1 MPLNY
6 EKIKNEIQKRN
17 YSLKH
22 FIPEFGEMGEKG
34 FRLAVENE
42 TIKVSTLQK
51 ISRKLNLPMSYWFQ
65 EDDQLLMD
73 ESAAI
78 YGKTTTELIQDQEKQ
93 IRGYVK
99 NEELLHQQID
109 ELREMLHIKKE
120 GTSGL

>member
-6 EKIKNEIQKRN
+6 EKIKIEIQKRN
-17 YSLKH
+17 YNLKH
-22 FIPEFGEMGEKG
+22 FIPEFAKMGEKG

-65 EDDQLLMD
+65 EDDQLLMN

-78 YGKTTTELIQDQEKQ
+78 YGQSPSELIQDQAKQ